1 MRSILLLGAV
11 LAASACATVTKGTD
25 DTVVFNST
33 PPGAAVSFKE
43 VSGKINQEGCTT
55 PCELEINR
63 KFTYSV
69 TMEKEGYDTWVQ
81 LLEPK
86 LSTDGTAGMA
96 GNVLLGGVIGA
107 AVDAST
113 GAMNDLKPNPMVAT
127 LVPVKVAKA
136 EAEVAVA
143 AVAEPDV
150 GVEITQA
157 ADAVADAV
165 EDAAEAVGDA
175 ATSTPN

>member
-1 MRSILLLGAV
+1 M
-11 LAASACATVTKGTD
+11 T
-25 DTVVFNST
+25 
-33 PPGAAVSFKE
+33 FKE
-43 VSGKINQEGCTT
+43 VSGRINQEGCTT
-55 PCELEINR
+55 PCEIELNR
-63 KFTYSV
+63 KYTYSV
-69 TMEKEGYDTWVQ
+69 EMKKEGYETWVQ

-86 LSTDGTAGMA
+86 LSSDGTAGMA

-127 LVPVKVAKA
+127 LLPAAAA
-136 EAEVAVA
+136 EP
-143 AVAEPDV
+143 AVAEAAAASEPDI
-150 GVEITQA
+150 GAEITDT

-175 ATSTPN
+175 ATGS